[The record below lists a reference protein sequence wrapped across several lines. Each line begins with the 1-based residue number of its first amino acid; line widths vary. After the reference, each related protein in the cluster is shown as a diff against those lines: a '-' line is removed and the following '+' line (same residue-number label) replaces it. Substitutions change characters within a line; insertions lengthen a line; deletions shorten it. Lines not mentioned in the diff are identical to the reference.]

1 MAEVIKRL
9 GTTTA
14 TSAATAPGYVV
25 DNGNTASTYTV
36 VSSIII
42 CNTSSTAYTYNI
54 STSTTSGTHG
64 AYIASG
70 ATIAGNDTVILV
82 AGVCLDP
89 TNRYL
94 VAHSSNAAV
103 NITAYGVTGP

>member
-14 TSAATAPGYVV
+14 TAAAMVC
-25 DNGNTASTYTV
+25 DNGNTAGTYTV
-36 VSSIII
+36 VSSIVI

-54 STSTTSGTHG
+54 STSSAGLTTHG

-70 ATIAGNDTVILV
+70 ATVAGNDTVILV

-94 VAHSSNAAV
+94 VAHASNAAV

>member
-1 MAEVIKRL
+1 MPEVIKRL

-14 TSAATAPGYVV
+14 TAAANVF
-25 DNGNTASTYTV
+25 DNGSTASTYTV
-36 VSSIII
+36 ISSIVI
-42 CNTSSTAYTYNI
+42 CNTSSTAYTYNV
-54 STSTTSGTHG
+54 STSATSATHG

-70 ATIAGNDTVILV
+70 ATVAGNDTVILV
-82 AGVCLDP
+82 AGIALDP

-94 VAHSSNAAV
+94 VAHASNAAV

>member
-1 MAEVIKRL
+1 MAELPKRL

-14 TSAATAPGYVV
+14 TSATNVC
-25 DNGNTASTYTV
+25 DNGATASTYTV
-36 VSSIII
+36 VSCIVIA
-42 CNTSSTAYTYNI
+42 NTSSTSYTYNV
-54 STSTTSGTHG
+54 STSATTGTHG

-70 ATIAGNDTVILV
+70 ATVAGNDSVILV

-94 VAHSSNAAV
+94 VAHASNAAV
-103 NITAYGVTGP
+103 HITAYGVTGP

>member
-14 TSAATAPGYVV
+14 TAAANVF
-25 DNGNTASTYTV
+25 DNGATASTYTV
-36 VSSIII
+36 VSSIVI
-42 CNTSSTAYTYNI
+42 CNTSSTAHTYNI
-54 STSTTSGTHG
+54 STSASSATHG
-64 AYIASG
+64 AYVANT
-70 ATIAGNDTVILV
+70 ATVAGNDTVILV

-94 VAHSSNAAV
+94 VAHSSDAAV
-103 NITAYGVTGP
+103 HITAYGVTGP

>member
-14 TSAATAPGYVV
+14 TAATNVF
-25 DNGNTASTYTV
+25 DNGSTAGTYTV
-36 VSSIII
+36 ISSIVI

-54 STSTTSGTHG
+54 STSTNSTPTHG

-70 ATIAGNDTVILV
+70 ATVAGNDTVILV

-94 VAHSSNAAV
+94 VAHASNAAV
-103 NITAYGVTGP
+103 HITAYGVTGP

>member
-14 TSAATAPGYVV
+14 TTATNVF
-25 DNGNTASTYTV
+25 DNGATASTYTV
-36 VSSIII
+36 VSSIVI
-42 CNTSSTAYTYNI
+42 CNTSSTAYTYNV
-54 STSTTSGTHG
+54 STSATSATHG

-70 ATIAGNDTVILV
+70 ATVAGNDTVILV
-82 AGVCLDP
+82 AGIALDP

-94 VAHSSNAAV
+94 VANASNAAV

>member
-1 MAEVIKRL
+1 MAELPKRL

-14 TSAATAPGYVV
+14 TSAANVF
-25 DNGNTASTYTV
+25 DNGATAGTYTV
-36 VSSIII
+36 VSSIVI
-42 CNTSSTAYTYNI
+42 CNTSATAYTYNV
-54 STSTTSGTHG
+54 STSATTGTHG

-70 ATIAGNDTVILV
+70 ATVAGNDSVILV

-94 VAHSSNAAV
+94 VAHASNAAV
-103 NITAYGVTGP
+103 HITAYGVTGP

>member
-14 TSAATAPGYVV
+14 TSATNVC

-36 VSSIII
+36 VSSIVI
-42 CNTSSTAYTYNI
+42 CNTSSTAYTYNV
-54 STSTTSGTHG
+54 STSATTGTHG

-70 ATIAGNDTVILV
+70 ATVAGNDTVILV

-94 VAHSSNAAV
+94 VAHASNAAV
-103 NITAYGVTGP
+103 HITAYGVQGP

>member
-1 MAEVIKRL
+1 MAELPKRL

-14 TSAATAPGYVV
+14 TSAANVF
-25 DNGNTASTYTV
+25 DNGATAGTYTV
-36 VSSIII
+36 VSSIVIA
-42 CNTSSTAYTYNI
+42 NTSSTAYTYNV
-54 STSTTSGTHG
+54 STSATTGTHG

-70 ATIAGNDTVILV
+70 ATVAGNDSVILV

-94 VAHSSNAAV
+94 VAHASNAAV
-103 NITAYGVTGP
+103 HITAYGVTGP

>member
-1 MAEVIKRL
+1 MAETYKRL

-14 TSAATAPGYVV
+14 TAAANVFDNGATAG
-25 DNGNTASTYTV
+25 TYTII
-36 VSSIII
+36 SSIVI
-42 CNTSSTAYTYNI
+42 CNTSATSYTYNV
-54 STSTTSGTHG
+54 STSATTGTHG
-64 AYIASG
+64 AYIVSG
-70 ATIAGNDTVILV
+70 ASIAGNDTVILV

-103 NITAYGVTGP
+103 HITAYGVTGP

>member
-14 TSAATAPGYVV
+14 TAATNVY
-25 DNGNTASTYTV
+25 DNGATASTYTV
-36 VSSIII
+36 ISSIVI
-42 CNTSSTAYTYNI
+42 CNTSSTAYTYNV
-54 STSTTSGTHG
+54 STSATSATHG

-70 ATIAGNDTVILV
+70 ATVAGNDTVILV
-82 AGVCLDP
+82 AGIALDP

-94 VAHSSNAAV
+94 VAHASNAAV

>member
-1 MAEVIKRL
+1 MAEIYKRL

-14 TSAATAPGYVV
+14 TAATNVF
-25 DNGNTASTYTV
+25 DNGATASTWTII
-36 VSSIII
+36 SSITI
-42 CNTSSTAYTYNI
+42 CNTSATAYTYNV
-54 STSTTSGTHG
+54 STSASTGTHG
-64 AYIASG
+64 AYLASG

-82 AGVCLDP
+82 AGICLDP

-103 NITAYGVTGP
+103 VITAYGVTGP